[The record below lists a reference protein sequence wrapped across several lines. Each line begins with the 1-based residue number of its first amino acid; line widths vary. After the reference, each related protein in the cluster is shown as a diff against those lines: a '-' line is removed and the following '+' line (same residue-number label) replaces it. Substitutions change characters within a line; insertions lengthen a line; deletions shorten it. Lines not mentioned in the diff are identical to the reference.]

1 MSFIMIP
8 KDIIGIIIDNGE
20 FSLKTSENP
29 QPGGELMWNTLSVL
43 DSGAVGEFGVVSN
56 FTIALKTRTLIGSE
70 ISPNSL
76 RKNHSEG
83 LRELLVGVRKVT
95 KRKSQI
101 NQGMIFNAFEDENV
115 HEWKTILTLN
125 LSSDRMTY

>member
-20 FSLKTSENP
+20 FSLETSENP
-29 QPGGELMWNTLSVL
+29 QPEGEVMWNTISVL

-56 FTIALKTRTLIGSE
+56 FTIVLKTRTIIGYE
-70 ISPNSL
+70 ISPNLL
-76 RKNHSEG
+76 RENHLKS
-83 LRELLVGVRKVT
+83 LRELLVGMRKVT
-95 KRKSQI
+95 RRKSQI
-101 NQGMIFNAFEDENV
+101 TQGMIFNTFDDESINQ
-115 HEWKTILTLN
+115 WKTILTLN

>member
-20 FSLKTSENP
+20 FSLETSENP
-29 QPGGELMWNTLSVL
+29 KPDGEVMWNTISVL

-56 FTIALKTRTLIGSE
+56 FTVVLKTRTIIGSE
-70 ISPNSL
+70 VSPNLL
-76 RKNHSEG
+76 RENHLKS
-83 LRELLVGVRKVT
+83 LRELLVGMRKVT
-95 KRKSQI
+95 RRKSQI
-101 NQGMIFNAFEDENV
+101 TQGMIFNTFDDESINQ
-115 HEWKTILTLN
+115 WKTILTLN